1 MYKHKLKVYD
11 EDLYNAGTSGVVFVG
26 GAMGAL
32 KVIVVANADA
42 TSFKASTVTIKHG
55 DSADN
60 VSTTLDTITIAVASN
75 VKEGDVLGSLM
86 LPDDV
91 KDYVTASMDDSGES
105 TYARV
110 TLEYLPR

>member
-26 GAMGAL
+26 GTMAAL

-42 TSFKASTVTIKHG
+42 ASFKESTVTINQG
-55 DSADN
+55 DSASS
-60 VSTTLDTITIAVASN
+60 VSETVGTITISAASN
-75 VKEGDVLGSLM
+75 VKKGDVLGGFV
-86 LPDDV
+86 LPDNV
-91 KDYVTASMDDSGES
+91 KDYVTATMDGAGES

-110 TLEYLPR
+110 TLEYLAR

>member
-26 GAMGAL
+26 GTMGAL

-60 VSTTLDTITIAVASN
+60 VNTTLDTITIAVASD

-86 LPDDV
+86 LPNDV
-91 KDYVTASMDDSGES
+91 KDYVTASMDGSGES

>member
-1 MYKHKLKVYD
+1 MYNHKLKVYG

-26 GAMGAL
+26 GTMAAL

-42 TSFKASTVTIKHG
+42 VSFKASTVTIKHG
-55 DSADN
+55 DTKDA
-60 VSTTLDTITIAVASN
+60 VSTELGEITIAVASN
-75 VKEGDVLGSLM
+75 VKEGDVLGSYM

-91 KDYVTASMDDSGES
+91 KDYVTASMDESGES

>member
-1 MYKHKLKVYD
+1 MYNHKLKVYD

-26 GAMGAL
+26 GTMAAL

-42 TSFKASTVTIKHG
+42 ASFKTSTVTIKHG
-55 DSADN
+55 DTKDA
-60 VSTTLDTITIAVASN
+60 VSTELGKITIAVASN
-75 VKEGDVLGSLM
+75 VKEGDVLGSYM

-91 KDYVTASMDDSGES
+91 KDYVTASMDESGES